1 MAYNDSP
8 LTYYKWLV
16 FTGKNDS
23 FSKSEII

>member
-8 LTYYKWLV
+8 LSYYKWLV

-23 FSKSEII
+23 FFKGK